1 MGLLHGKMKP
11 KEKDMVMKAFAQG
24 DVQILVATTVIE
36 VRIDVPN
43 ATTMVIENAQQFG
56 LSQLH
61 QLRGRIGRGNKK
73 SYCILVSDT
82 KSQTAQNRLLT
93 MKKYSDGFK
102 IADEDLKARG
112 PGDFFGE
119 RQHGLPKLKIADM
132 LEDMEVLRKTQECA
146 KEILS
151 EDYNL
156 DLPKNKQLCVEITK
170 MFRDIDY

>member
-1 MGLLHGKMKP
+1 MKP
-11 KEKDMVMKAFAQG
+11 KEKDNVMKAFANG
-24 DVQILVATTVIE
+24 DVQILVSTTVVE
-36 VRIDVPN
+36 VGVDVPN
-43 ATTMVIENAQQFG
+43 ATIMVVENAERFG

-73 SYCILVSDT
+73 SYCILISDS
-82 KSQTAQNRLLT
+82 KSENSHNRLMV
-93 MKKYSDGFK
+93 MKNNSDGFK

-132 LEDMEVLRKTQECA
+132 LEDI
-146 KEILS
+146 EILRLAQDCAQDILK

-156 DLPKNKQLCVEITK
+156 DLEKNKPLCDSITK
-170 MFRDIDY
+170 MFRDIKY